1 MTVSSL
7 RSELRESTTALHLQ
21 LDSAVGEFGDRPAYA
36 VFVQKTHRFRA
47 AAEQALA
54 NDAEAGW
61 QVDAIA
67 GLAGQDLA
75 DLDVPALP
83 HAEFP
88 AGQWTRESRLGA
100 LYVLEGSSLGA
111 RLLMRRAEALGMS
124 ADFGARH
131 LAHQAGDNK
140 RWRGFLSELESVPA
154 ELHQVAL
161 SAAEDMFRV
170 ALALYSET
178 IHECA

>member
-36 VFVQKTHRFRA
+36 VFVQRTHRFRA

-54 NDAEAGW
+54 NDTEAGW

-67 GLAGQDLA
+67 DLAGQDLV
-75 DLDVPALP
+75 DLGVPALP

-111 RLLMRRAEALGMS
+111 RFLMRRAEALGMN

-131 LAHQAGDNK
+131 LAHQSSDNK
-140 RWRGFLSELESVPA
+140 RWRGFVSELDSVSVDMHQPA
-154 ELHQVAL
+154 VNA
-161 SAAEDMFRV
+161 
-170 ALALYSET
+170 ALALFRFALSIYSET
-178 IHECA
+178 AHECA